1 MKWVYKI
8 SVSTT
13 SKWNKGN
20 TNVKRLVYIVHV
32 SVGAT
37 GTRSDIHRFVIGK
50 RYPST
55 RKTKPLEERTFWS
68 SLNWMSI
75 GPRSGIHISR
85 LGNQGYWKREIL
97 SSLDRTSIGK
107 TCSSIDQGRLL
118 EERENILNYSI
129 GPRSGRHVP
138 WTVKEGY

>member
-13 SKWNKGN
+13 SKWNTEN

-32 SVGAT
+32 SVGST
-37 GTRSDIHRFVIGK
+37 GTRSYIDWLMIGK
-50 RYPST
+50 RYPSI
-55 RKTKPLEERTFWS
+55 RKAKPLEEKTFWS
-68 SLNWMSI
+68 PLDRMSI
-75 GPRSGIHISR
+75 GPRSGIHISL

-129 GPRSGRHVP
+129 RLRLGRHVP
-138 WTVKEGY
+138 WLVKEGY

>member
-32 SVGAT
+32 SVGST
-37 GTRSDIHRFVIGK
+37 GTRSDIDRLVIGK

-55 RKTKPLEERTFWS
+55 RKAKPLEERTFWS
-68 SLNWMSI
+68 PLNWMSI

-85 LGNQGYWKREIL
+85 SGNQGYWKREIL
-97 SSLDRTSIGK
+97 SSLDREDMFLDQSRKATRRERKYFELLDRTSIGK
-107 TCSSIDQGRLL
+107 TCSLTG
-118 EERENILNYSI
+118 
-129 GPRSGRHVP
+129 
-138 WTVKEGY
+138 